1 MMNWNDGY
9 GYGFGGAGMFLMV
22 LWWALVIVGLVWLVR
37 GLGSRDQATGPS
49 ARGLLDER
57 FADGQITAEEYRERR
72 DVLDGS

>member
-1 MMNWNDGY
+1 
-9 GYGFGGAGMFLMV
+9 MFLMV

-37 GLGSRDQATGPS
+37 GLGNRAEPADRS
-49 ARGLLDER
+49 ARGVLDER